1 MRRTKD
7 FGKRW
12 GSGHRARW
20 RGASKERGDEGYRYA
35 LCVLWPRRNE
45 RNLRRFE
52 VLGTAR
58 LHSDSKPR
66 HFCVDLRYSGKIYI
80 FDPSIQERA
89 KNFLRPLFLFFF
101 LPFFLYIPLT
111 SFGIAFFSTLGVEV
125 LEEGRLLVINK
136 RADIRLEGGETA
148 VIFNQRR

>member
-20 RGASKERGDEGYRYA
+20 RGASKERGEGYRYA

-89 KNFLRPLFLFFF
+89 KNFLRLIFFF
-101 LPFFLYIPLT
+101 FTIFLIHSLT

>member
-20 RGASKERGDEGYRYA
+20 RGASKERGEGYRYA

-80 FDPSIQERA
+80 FDPSKRE
-89 KNFLRPLFLFFF
+89 LRIFFDLFFFF